1 MTQSGSPMKSES
13 INYRQDPRFGRETFE
28 LEKDLLVV
36 SVHAIGLSKIERFKV
51 SDIDRLDKRSER
63 VPAFTWVSLGYMIL
77 ATGSGAYLLKD
88 GSLFSYAAVAV
99 LFYAALLFAF
109 RGVKG
114 MKGNEVVNVVNR
126 DGETI
131 CNIWRP
137 KDEELGF
144 EVFISRLRS
153 KLSDLDRSN

>member
-1 MTQSGSPMKSES
+1 
-13 INYRQDPRFGRETFE
+13 
-28 LEKDLLVV
+28 
-36 SVHAIGLSKIERFKV
+36 
-51 SDIDRLDKRSER
+51 
-63 VPAFTWVSLGYMIL
+63 
-77 ATGSGAYLLKD
+77 LLKD

-99 LFYAALLFAF
+99 LFYEDLLFAF

-131 CNIWRP
+131 CKIWRP